1 MHAAILLVAAVEPA
15 AVVSEPVLEIYM
27 HDNLRG
33 SSPMARPIIGLLG
46 NIYSGQV
53 PFAKSIGFLPPNGRV
68 AIPNANSAIS
78 TVNGANGLP
87 LRTGL
92 FGTSFTGDPNG

>member
-1 MHAAILLVAAVEPA
+1 MHAAILLVATVEPA

-33 SSPMARPIIGLLG
+33 NSPMARPIIGLLG

-53 PFAKSIGFLPPNGRV
+53 PFAKSIGLLPPNDRV